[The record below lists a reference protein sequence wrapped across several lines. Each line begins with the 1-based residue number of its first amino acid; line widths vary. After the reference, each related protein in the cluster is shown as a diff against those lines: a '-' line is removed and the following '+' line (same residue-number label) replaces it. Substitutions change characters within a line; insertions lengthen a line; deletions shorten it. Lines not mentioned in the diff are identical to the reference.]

1 MNIRIL
7 MLGKNKDDYL
17 EEAVQDFIKKLRP
30 FCKLELVYLKDE
42 KVHTDVKKILAVEAQ
57 RIREQLQEKEFV
69 VVLDEK
75 GKNFSTVQL
84 HQQFSHWIDRGIGK
98 IAFIIGSSHGLATE
112 IKAEADL
119 LLSLSPLTMNHQIVR
134 IVLLEQVYRV
144 FTLLRGMKYHK

>member
-75 GKNFSTVQL
+75 GKGFSTVQL
-84 HQQFSHWIDRGIGK
+84 HQQFSQWIDRGTGN
-98 IAFIIGSSHGLATE
+98 IAFIIGSSHGLAAE
-112 IKAEADL
+112 IKAEADF

>member
-17 EEAVQDFIKKLRP
+17 DDAVQDFVKKLRP
-30 FCKLELVYLKDE
+30 FCRLELVYIKDE
-42 KVHTDVKKILAVEAQ
+42 KVHTDVKKVLATEAV
-57 RIREQLQEKEFV
+57 RIREQLHDGEFV

-75 GKNFSTVQL
+75 GKSLSTTQL
-84 HQQFSHWIDRGIGK
+84 HEQFSQWIDRGTGN
-98 IAFIIGSSHGLATE
+98 IAFVIGSSHGLAAE

-119 LLSLSPLTMNHQIVR
+119 MLSLSPLTMNHQIVR